1 MISVMLVCCNIC
13 VGVMIELSD
22 LLLEII
28 MVIFGFVVCVK
39 SVVVVYFNVF
49 FVIGV
54 FFMYG
59 I

>member
-1 MISVMLVCCNIC
+1 MINVMLVCCNIC

-49 FVIGV
+49 FIIGV